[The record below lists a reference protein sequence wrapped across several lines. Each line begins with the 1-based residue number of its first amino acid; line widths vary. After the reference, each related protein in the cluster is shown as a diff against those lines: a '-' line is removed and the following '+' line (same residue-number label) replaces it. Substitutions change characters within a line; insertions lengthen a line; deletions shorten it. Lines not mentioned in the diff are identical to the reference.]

1 MKILLLTQWFDPEPT
16 FKGLLF
22 AQALRE
28 QGHEVEVLT
37 GFPNYPGGKVY
48 DGYKIS
54 LYQKEIMDGIVV
66 HRVPL
71 YPSHDSS
78 ALKRVFNYISF
89 AASSFLVGLIKA
101 KKIDVIY
108 SYHPPLTTSL
118 SALLLSFFKRV
129 PFVVDIQDLWP
140 DTLAATGMVNN
151 KKVLRAVDRVCHLV
165 YRRASK
171 IVVLSPG
178 FKERLLSKGVPESK
192 VEVIYNWCNEPAL
205 NNYEECPVKLPSNGQ
220 LNLVFA
226 GNLGFAQGLPAIIDA
241 AEILMQNNVAVN
253 VVFVGDGTAKADS
266 IAQSQDKNLDN
277 VYFLPRVPMNQV
289 GNILNQADI
298 LLVHLND
305 DELFRITIPSRTQAN
320 LAIGKPIVMGVKGDA
335 ADLIEMAS
343 AGITC
348 EPNNPQSLA
357 AAIQQLV
364 EVTSQERDLMGENA
378 KNFYYDK
385 LSLKQGVSRFISIF
399 EEIK

>member
-22 AQALRE
+22 AQALRDE
-28 QGHEVEVLT
+28 GHEVEVLT

-48 DGYKIS
+48 DGYKI
-54 LYQKEIMDGIVV
+54 LPYQKEVLDGIVV

-78 ALKRVFNYISF
+78 ALKRIFNYVSF
-89 AASSFLVGLIKA
+89 AVTSSILGLIKTRN
-101 KKIDVIY
+101 IDVIY

-118 SALLLSFFKRV
+118 SSAVLAFFKRI

-151 KKVLRAVDRVCHLV
+151 TKVLKVVGRVCHLV
-165 YRRASK
+165 YQHASK

-241 AEILMQNNVAVN
+241 AEILMENNIPVN
-253 VVFVGDGTAKADS
+253 VVFIGDGTAKAGS
-266 IAQSQDKNLDN
+266 IEKSQYKGLDN
-277 VYFLPRVPMNQV
+277 VYFLPRVPMTQI

-320 LAIGKPIVMGVKGDA
+320 LAIGKPIVMGVRGDA
-335 ADLIEMAS
+335 ADLIDMAG

-348 EPNNPQSLA
+348 EPNNPTALA
-357 AAIQQLV
+357 GAIQRLV
-364 EVTSQERDLMGENA
+364 DMSPQERDLMGKKA
-378 KNFYYDK
+378 KHFYYEN
-385 LSLKQGVSRFISIF
+385 LSLKHGVSRFISIF
-399 EEIK
+399 EEIQ

>member
-22 AQALRE
+22 AQALRDE
-28 QGHEVEVLT
+28 GHEVEVLT

-48 DGYKIS
+48 DGYKI
-54 LYQKEIMDGIVV
+54 LPYQKEILDGIVV

-78 ALKRVFNYISF
+78 ALKRIFNYVSF
-89 AASSFLVGLIKA
+89 AVTSSILGLIKTRN
-101 KKIDVIY
+101 IDVIY

-140 DTLAATGMVNN
+140 DTLAATGMIKNP
-151 KKVLRAVDRVCHLV
+151 KVLKIVEMACRLV
-165 YRRASK
+165 YRRAAK
-171 IVVLSPG
+171 IAVLSPG
-178 FKERLLSKGVPESK
+178 FKQRLISRNVPEK
-192 VEVIYNWCNEPAL
+192 KIELIYNWCNEPAL
-205 NNYEECPVKLPSNGQ
+205 NNYQQCSVQLPSNGK

-241 AEILMQNNVAVN
+241 AEILMENNTPVN

-266 IAQSQDKNLDN
+266 IDKSQYKGLDN
-277 VYFLPRVPMNQV
+277 VYFLPRVPMNQI
-289 GNILNQADI
+289 GSILHQADI

-320 LAIGKPIVMGVKGDA
+320 LAIGKPIVMGVRGDA
-335 ADLIEMAS
+335 ADLIDMAG

-348 EPNNPQSLA
+348 EPNNPTALVG
-357 AAIQQLV
+357 AIQQLV
-364 EVTSQERDLMGENA
+364 DMSPQERDLMGQKA
-378 KNFYYDK
+378 KHFYYEN
-385 LSLKQGVSRFISIF
+385 LSLKHGVSRFISIF
-399 EEIK
+399 EEIQ